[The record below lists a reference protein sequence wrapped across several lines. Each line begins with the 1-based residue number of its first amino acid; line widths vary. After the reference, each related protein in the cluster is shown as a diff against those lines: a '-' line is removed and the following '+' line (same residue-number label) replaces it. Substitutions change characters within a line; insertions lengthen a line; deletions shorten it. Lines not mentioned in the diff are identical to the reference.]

1 MALNIKNAEVE
12 RLAAE
17 AANLANESNTE
28 AVRQALMDRVRK
40 LKRRSVHGTR
50 QDRVDA
56 LLAQFRREFPQGDF
70 GRKMT
75 KTEKEEILGYG
86 PGGV

>member
-17 AANLANESNTE
+17 AARLAKESKTE
-28 AVRQALMDRVRK
+28 AIRVALQDRVRRLK
-40 LKRRSVHGTR
+40 LRRRGLTR
-50 QDRVDA
+50 KDRIGA
-56 LLAQFRREFPQGDF
+56 ILARFRTEFPEGDF

-75 KTEKEEILGYG
+75 KAEKEEILGYG